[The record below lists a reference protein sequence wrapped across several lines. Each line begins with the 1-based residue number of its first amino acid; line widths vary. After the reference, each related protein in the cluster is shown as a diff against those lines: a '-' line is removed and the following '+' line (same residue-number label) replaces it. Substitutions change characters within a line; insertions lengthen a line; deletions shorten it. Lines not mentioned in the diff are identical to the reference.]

1 MLDRY
6 SKVVLTIIA
15 GALSVIA
22 WNGLNVQSATAQA
35 GSICGSAKE
44 PCYIQNAPSIPI
56 FTVVS
61 GEVSVAG
68 PVHLIEPV
76 RVEMR

>member
-22 WNGLNVQSATAQA
+22 WNALTPDRARADADCGASATN
-35 GSICGSAKE
+35 
-44 PCYIQNAPSIPI
+44 PCYVAIVTKNDAGRIRASNQLPEID
-56 FTVVS
+56 VS
-61 GEVSVAG
+61 PFDAQGNW
-68 PVHLIEPV
+68 
-76 RVEMR
+76 R